1 MSKRRRTSSIT
12 SKSQEDDSLDSL
24 EASTS
29 SGPTMRKRKRH
40 QDPVELIQQLYD
52 MVRNHKKKDG
62 SLLCDTFIRIPKRR
76 QEPGYYDVVSNPIDL
91 LKVQQKLR
99 TDEYENVDELQSDIE
114 LLVNNTKSFYKRTS
128 QEHKDAS
135 ELWELFISTKNKLL
149 NGEEDN
155 HKKGPNNKQA
165 QPQQQSKIS
174 RRSMTT
180 RTDHRNNQN
189 HDTHEDEDDEDDV
202 EEVKPVENKKDSTSA
217 AKPKSGKK
225 RNSFEELYAAV
236 MTAKDEHHKPLHHP
250 FKLLPSK
257 KEYPEYYEVVEQPID
272 LKMILAKVH
281 GNKYNH
287 LVEMERDLLLMCK
300 NTCLFNEPGSNI
312 YKQAKA
318 LRKFVQIKRLEIDPT
333 GPIIGQPLTPQ
344 QQKALGLPHTSTAGN
359 KSSPL
364 TGGNRSGRIRPSL
377 GGSHATHGR
386 RTPTSPA
393 SRASPAGRTSL
404 PRGGVPV
411 TAEDTPSTP
420 VNSTS
425 NRRSGTTASATPL
438 ATPHTPTTTAASFST
453 PSPATPSSGTGR
465 SPQLHQIGEGVFAPS
480 PQNADDPQWR
490 LFDTV
495 QTVTGSN
502 GVPLSVPFWK
512 LPSRKMYPDYY
523 KEIKNPMSLG
533 QIKRKLMNKGYG
545 NLSEVAGDLTI
556 MFENAKKYNIPSSK
570 LYKDAVKLQKLMQ
583 MKVQE
588 LLDIDQELV
597 SGATVEV
604 VRRKPGPKPKSSNI
618 SPEHRAPRGR
628 PPKLPLKQRLT
639 ILAKYMLDYT
649 CEDGRKP
656 MLAFMEKPSKKLYPE
671 YYEVIAEPIDFLEIE
686 AKIKAEQ
693 YSCEADLVKD
703 FRLMFS
709 NCRQFN
715 EENSPIFD
723 DANRLEKYLDAKV
736 IKPVKPRIGP
746 GPGRPP
752 GSFNRSPDGTFRRA
766 KDSPRVY
773 KPRKL
778 VSHHERSLKTLYE
791 TIRDYREPKDNRQL
805 SLIFMKLPSKIDYP
819 DYYEVIKEPIDMEK
833 ISQKLKA
840 NQYETLEDMVADF
853 HLMFDNACKFN
864 EPDSQIYKD
873 ALILQSVCLQT
884 KVQIKSRDDDV
895 APDVQAAVQ
904 DILLNLFTT
913 VYNHQDDDGRC
924 YSDSMAE
931 LPEHEEIDGRKVRA
945 LSLDLIKRRLHKGVY
960 KRLDVFQEDF
970 FLCMDRARELSR
982 TDSQL
987 FEDATE
993 MQLCFIN
1000 QRDSICRNGE
1010 LLSSTALAYTAEE
1023 VKNKVEQLRQSKH
1036 LKESLE
1042 EDASETRSSDDS
1054 AVVMGLSLPK
1064 SEPVEGAEG
1073 GPPPAEGGEEDKP
1086 PDGAESTAPEGA
1098 EGTTPEGAEGKP
1110 EAIKT
1115 DTTNSETSSQP
1126 DQMTTSKEDGGR
1138 TFKVGEFVYLEAK
1151 EKGCEP
1157 HIVCIERLFENA
1169 GKQMLYGNFY
1179 LRPAETFH
1187 LTTRKFLEREVF
1199 KCEKHITVPLE
1210 NVKEKCCV
1218 VNVKQYYHMK
1228 PEGFDDKDVYVCE
1241 SRYSVR
1247 NRNFKKIKIYPD
1259 NPAIKLVP
1267 REVPLEPKRVM
1278 SVFRERVE
1286 KHKDELAELEEQ
1298 EQLIQKEKPNIPVP
1312 PGMSIDDGNTYYQQ
1326 FNTICSG
1333 VVKTGDFVY
1342 VVAEGGKQIIAQ
1354 IDHIWETKDGKCYFR
1369 GPWFITPADIPP
1381 TPGKLFYRQEV
1392 FLSTLEDVNPIV
1404 SIIGRCH
1411 VMEYND
1417 YIMYVYI
1424 CTSMYDEIN
1433 RQIRRLPQEGLRKYQ
1448 HDPEVTEDELYFF
1461 PRILNPPKD
1470 MQQQQHHQ
1478 PIQIQMSLSQMTK
1491 MTDMELM
1498 MDDSLDGGGCVSV
1511 SGSSAASLE
1520 SQLPA
1525 GTVLMATHCPTVIT
1539 SMAQQVHQHQQQQQ
1553 QSQHQMQPIQVTV
1566 QVAAPPTTVVSSSSS
1581 VAVAPQ
1587 PQPQPHPVPSS
1598 SSAPPPPVPHTPT
1611 PSSSKKKSNKNKVVT
1626 GYILYSREVRK
1637 QVVQNN
1643 PESTFGDISRIV
1655 GSEWKSLP
1663 QSEKQLWEERASRLN
1678 EETKATMM
1686 NVAAA
1691 AAAAAGEDPCG
1702 SPQPQMPPQDQV
1714 YECLWDT
1721 CDYQFEDT
1729 IDLIEHCIK
1738 DRDQPSHVTAFFQEN
1753 PGLEFHCHWRNCA
1766 RNRKNPQP
1774 FPNATRLIRHIR
1786 DMHINKGNGR
1796 SVPPDKRSHS

>member
-495 QTVTGSN
+495 QTV
-502 GVPLSVPFWK
+502 PLSVPFWK

-649 CEDGRKP
+649 R
-656 MLAFMEKPSKKLYPE
+656 SW
-671 YYEVIAEPIDFLEIE
+671 
-686 AKIKAEQ
+686 
-693 YSCEADLVKD
+693 
-703 FRLMFS
+703 
-709 NCRQFN
+709 
-715 EENSPIFD
+715 
-723 DANRLEKYLDAKV
+723 
-736 IKPVKPRIGP
+736 
-746 GPGRPP
+746 
-752 GSFNRSPDGTFRRA
+752 RSPRR
-766 KDSPRVY
+766 SC
-773 KPRKL
+773 
-778 VSHHERSLKTLYE
+778 T
-791 TIRDYREPKDNRQL
+791 
-805 SLIFMKLPSKIDYP
+805 PS
-819 DYYEVIKEPIDMEK
+819 
-833 ISQKLKA
+833 
-840 NQYETLEDMVADF
+840 
-853 HLMFDNACKFN
+853 
-864 EPDSQIYKD
+864 
-873 ALILQSVCLQT
+873 
-884 KVQIKSRDDDV
+884 
-895 APDVQAAVQ
+895 
-904 DILLNLFTT
+904 
-913 VYNHQDDDGRC
+913 
-924 YSDSMAE
+924 
-931 LPEHEEIDGRKVRA
+931 
-945 LSLDLIKRRLHKGVY
+945 
-960 KRLDVFQEDF
+960 
-970 FLCMDRARELSR
+970 
-982 TDSQL
+982 
-987 FEDATE
+987 
-993 MQLCFIN
+993 
-1000 QRDSICRNGE
+1000 
-1010 LLSSTALAYTAEE
+1010 
-1023 VKNKVEQLRQSKH
+1023 
-1036 LKESLE
+1036 
-1042 EDASETRSSDDS
+1042 
-1054 AVVMGLSLPK
+1054 
-1064 SEPVEGAEG
+1064 
-1073 GPPPAEGGEEDKP
+1073 
-1086 PDGAESTAPEGA
+1086 
-1098 EGTTPEGAEGKP
+1098 
-1110 EAIKT
+1110 
-1115 DTTNSETSSQP
+1115 
-1126 DQMTTSKEDGGR
+1126 
-1138 TFKVGEFVYLEAK
+1138 
-1151 EKGCEP
+1151 
-1157 HIVCIERLFENA
+1157 
-1169 GKQMLYGNFY
+1169 
-1179 LRPAETFH
+1179 
-1187 LTTRKFLEREVF
+1187 TTR
-1199 KCEKHITVPLE
+1199 
-1210 NVKEKCCV
+1210 
-1218 VNVKQYYHMK
+1218 
-1228 PEGFDDKDVYVCE
+1228 
-1241 SRYSVR
+1241 
-1247 NRNFKKIKIYPD
+1247 
-1259 NPAIKLVP
+1259 
-1267 REVPLEPKRVM
+1267 
-1278 SVFRERVE
+1278 
-1286 KHKDELAELEEQ
+1286 
-1298 EQLIQKEKPNIPVP
+1298 
-1312 PGMSIDDGNTYYQQ
+1312 
-1326 FNTICSG
+1326 
-1333 VVKTGDFVY
+1333 
-1342 VVAEGGKQIIAQ
+1342 
-1354 IDHIWETKDGKCYFR
+1354 
-1369 GPWFITPADIPP
+1369 
-1381 TPGKLFYRQEV
+1381 
-1392 FLSTLEDVNPIV
+1392 
-1404 SIIGRCH
+1404 
-1411 VMEYND
+1411 
-1417 YIMYVYI
+1417 
-1424 CTSMYDEIN
+1424 
-1433 RQIRRLPQEGLRKYQ
+1433 
-1448 HDPEVTEDELYFF
+1448 
-1461 PRILNPPKD
+1461 
-1470 MQQQQHHQ
+1470 
-1478 PIQIQMSLSQMTK
+1478 
-1491 MTDMELM
+1491 
-1498 MDDSLDGGGCVSV
+1498 
-1511 SGSSAASLE
+1511 
-1520 SQLPA
+1520 
-1525 GTVLMATHCPTVIT
+1525 
-1539 SMAQQVHQHQQQQQ
+1539 
-1553 QSQHQMQPIQVTV
+1553 
-1566 QVAAPPTTVVSSSSS
+1566 
-1581 VAVAPQ
+1581 
-1587 PQPQPHPVPSS
+1587 
-1598 SSAPPPPVPHTPT
+1598 
-1611 PSSSKKKSNKNKVVT
+1611 
-1626 GYILYSREVRK
+1626 
-1637 QVVQNN
+1637 
-1643 PESTFGDISRIV
+1643 
-1655 GSEWKSLP
+1655 
-1663 QSEKQLWEERASRLN
+1663 
-1678 EETKATMM
+1678 
-1686 NVAAA
+1686 
-1691 AAAAAGEDPCG
+1691 
-1702 SPQPQMPPQDQV
+1702 
-1714 YECLWDT
+1714 
-1721 CDYQFEDT
+1721 
-1729 IDLIEHCIK
+1729 
-1738 DRDQPSHVTAFFQEN
+1738 
-1753 PGLEFHCHWRNCA
+1753 
-1766 RNRKNPQP
+1766 
-1774 FPNATRLIRHIR
+1774 
-1786 DMHINKGNGR
+1786 
-1796 SVPPDKRSHS
+1796 

>member
-1461 PRILNPPKD
+1461 PRILNPPK
-1470 MQQQQHHQ
+1470 
-1478 PIQIQMSLSQMTK
+1478 
-1491 MTDMELM
+1491 
-1498 MDDSLDGGGCVSV
+1498 
-1511 SGSSAASLE
+1511 
-1520 SQLPA
+1520 
-1525 GTVLMATHCPTVIT
+1525 
-1539 SMAQQVHQHQQQQQ
+1539 
-1553 QSQHQMQPIQVTV
+1553 
-1566 QVAAPPTTVVSSSSS
+1566 
-1581 VAVAPQ
+1581 
-1587 PQPQPHPVPSS
+1587 
-1598 SSAPPPPVPHTPT
+1598 
-1611 PSSSKKKSNKNKVVT
+1611 KSNKNKVVT

>member
-12 SKSQEDDSLDSL
+12 SKGQEDDSLDSL

-52 MVRNHKKKDG
+52 VVRNHKKKDG

-76 QEPGYYDVVSNPIDL
+76 QEPGYYEVVSNPIDL
-91 LKVQQKLR
+91 LRVQQKLR
-99 TDEYENVDELQSDIE
+99 TDEYENIEELQNDIE

-128 QEHKDAS
+128 QEHKDAT
-135 ELWELFISTKNKLL
+135 ELWDLFISTKNKLRSA
-149 NGEEDN
+149 EEEN
-155 HKKGPNNKQA
+155 KKGSNNKQS
-165 QPQQQSKIS
+165 QQQLPATRNS
-174 RRSMTT
+174 RRSGVIKS
-180 RTDHRNNQN
+180 DQKNHQN
-189 HDTHEDEDDEDDV
+189 HDTHDDDEDEDEEDE
-202 EEVKPVENKKDSTSA
+202 KPLENKKEPSTP
-217 AKPKSGKK
+217 AKKSGKK
-225 RNSFEELYAAV
+225 RTPFEELYTAV
-236 MTAKDEHHKPLHHP
+236 MSAKDEHHKPLHHP

-333 GPIIGQPLTPQ
+333 GPIIGQPLLPHH
-344 QQKALGLPHTSTAGN
+344 QKMLGLSPSGN
-359 KSSPL
+359 KTTPAPS
-364 TGGNRSGRIRPSL
+364 SGRSSRSRPAGLSQ
-377 GGSHATHGR
+377 TTPGR

-393 SRASPAGRTSL
+393 TKST
-404 PRGGVPV
+404 RGSTPV

-420 VNSTS
+420 VNTHS
-425 NRRSGTTASATPL
+425 NRRSGAVNTPSL
-438 ATPHTPTTTAASFST
+438 STPHPPTTNSTSFST
-453 PSPATPSSGTGR
+453 PSPASSVGR
-465 SPQLHQIGEGVFAPS
+465 SPQLQHLGQGVFAPS
-480 PQNADDPQWR
+480 PQNAEDPQWR

-512 LPSRKMYPDYY
+512 LPSRKTYPDYY

-545 NLSEVAGDLTI
+545 NLSE
-556 MFENAKKYNIPSSK
+556 
-570 LYKDAVKLQKLMQ
+570 DAVKLQKLMQ

-597 SGATVEV
+597 SGATPEV
-604 VRRKPGPKPKSSNI
+604 VRRKPGPKPKTPG
-618 SPEHRAPRGR
+618 SPEQKAPRGR

-715 EENSPIFD
+715 EENSPIFE
-723 DANRLEKYLDAKV
+723 DANRLEKYLDVKV
-736 IKPVKPRIGP
+736 IKPVKPRLGP

-752 GSFNRSPDGTFRRA
+752 GSCNRSPDGTFRRA

-778 VSHHERSLKTLYE
+778 ICNQERYLKTLYD
-791 TIRDYREPKDNRQL
+791 TIKDYREPKDNRQL

-819 DYYEVIKEPIDMEK
+819 DYYEVIKEPIDMERL
-833 ISQKLKA
+833 SFKLKT
-840 NQYETLEDMVADF
+840 NQYETLDDLVADF
-853 HLMFDNACKFN
+853 TLMFDNACKFN

-873 ALILQSVCLQT
+873 ALVLQSVCMQT
-884 KVQIKSRDDDV
+884 KVQLKSVDDDV

-904 DILLNLFTT
+904 DILLTLFTT

-931 LPEHEEIDGRKVRA
+931 LPEHEEVDGRKVRA
-945 LSLDLIKRRLHKGVY
+945 LSLDLIKRRLQKGVY

-970 FLCMDRARELSR
+970 FACMERARQHSR

-993 MQLCFIN
+993 MQLYFIS
-1000 QRDSICRNGE
+1000 QRDSLCKNGE
-1010 LLSSTALAYTAEE
+1010 LLSSTALSYTAEDL
-1023 VKNKVEQLRQSKH
+1023 KAKVEQLRQSKH

-1054 AVVMGLSLPK
+1054 TVVMGPALTK
-1064 SEPVEGAEG
+1064 GEPAEGAEG
-1073 GPPPAEGGEEDKP
+1073 GPPPAEGGEEGK
-1086 PDGAESTAPEGA
+1086 APEGA
-1098 EGTTPEGAEGKP
+1098 EGAPESAEGTPEAS
-1110 EAIKT
+1110 KT
-1115 DTTNSETSSQP
+1115 DTDASKDATDTIKSKGS
-1126 DQMTTSKEDGGR
+1126 DQTEEMTTCKEDGER

-1157 HIVCIERLFENA
+1157 HIVCIERFFENA
-1169 GKQMLYGNFY
+1169 GKKMMYGNYY

-1187 LTTRKFLEREVF
+1187 LSTRKFLEREVF
-1199 KCEKHITVPLE
+1199 KSEKHVTVPLE
-1210 NVKEKCCV
+1210 EIKSKCCV
-1218 VNVKQYYHMK
+1218 VNVKQYYIMM
-1228 PEGFDDKDVYVCE
+1228 PEGFEDKDVYVCE

-1247 NRNFKKIKIYPD
+1247 NRNFKKIKIYPE
-1259 NPAIKLVP
+1259 NPTIKLVP
-1267 REVPLEPKRVM
+1267 RETPLEPKRVM

-1312 PGMSIDDGNTYYQQ
+1312 AGMSIDDGNTYYEQ

-1369 GPWFITPADIPP
+1369 GPWFITPSDIPP

-1417 YIMYVYI
+1417 YIMYRPTEIPEADVYI

-1433 RQIRRLPQEGLRKYQ
+1433 RQIRRLSQEGLRKYQ
-1448 HDPEVTEDELYFF
+1448 HDPEVAQDELYFF
-1461 PRILNPPKD
+1461 PRILNPPKVGLGLN
-1470 MQQQQHHQ
+1470 
-1478 PIQIQMSLSQMTK
+1478 I
-1491 MTDMELM
+1491 
-1498 MDDSLDGGGCVSV
+1498 
-1511 SGSSAASLE
+1511 
-1520 SQLPA
+1520 
-1525 GTVLMATHCPTVIT
+1525 
-1539 SMAQQVHQHQQQQQ
+1539 
-1553 QSQHQMQPIQVTV
+1553 
-1566 QVAAPPTTVVSSSSS
+1566 
-1581 VAVAPQ
+1581 
-1587 PQPQPHPVPSS
+1587 
-1598 SSAPPPPVPHTPT
+1598 HTWCHET
-1611 PSSSKKKSNKNKVVT
+1611 WT
-1626 GYILYSREVRK
+1626 FLYS
-1637 QVVQNN
+1637 QSIN
-1643 PESTFGDISRIV
+1643 PFS
-1655 GSEWKSLP
+1655 
-1663 QSEKQLWEERASRLN
+1663 
-1678 EETKATMM
+1678 
-1686 NVAAA
+1686 
-1691 AAAAAGEDPCG
+1691 
-1702 SPQPQMPPQDQV
+1702 
-1714 YECLWDT
+1714 
-1721 CDYQFEDT
+1721 
-1729 IDLIEHCIK
+1729 
-1738 DRDQPSHVTAFFQEN
+1738 
-1753 PGLEFHCHWRNCA
+1753 
-1766 RNRKNPQP
+1766 
-1774 FPNATRLIRHIR
+1774 
-1786 DMHINKGNGR
+1786 
-1796 SVPPDKRSHS
+1796 